1 MNNPEF
7 DPNEPGSIPSERKPP
22 KTGLRAARY
31 IVIKFLTLS
40 LMVVIALYLSI
51 ILVNYGG
58 GIDDIFRDQIT
69 MSVTGEN
76 LNRLALHQP
85 AMTPEEAQQFKW
97 QMEESFGLHRP
108 FLGRAATYLYKAL
121 IFDWGSKSYFR
132 TSYGRHYGSVVEII
146 LGRVPFTLILAGTAN
161 LFLFIISITIALFI
175 ARRGKE
181 RLGKLFGFL
190 SPLSSIPNWMYGLV
204 LILIFAATLNIL
216 PYGGIFDGYPSNNT
230 LGYVLDFGKHMILP
244 FAAIFLGMFFHSVH
258 SWRTYFQINSEED
271 FVDLAKAKGV
281 PSRVLDRQYIIR
293 PALPFVLTSF
303 VLMLV
308 TFWQGVAILEMV
320 FHWPGIGELFVFSL
334 QANDRQIST
343 GLLVLFAYILAI
355 TIFLM
360 DIVIVLID
368 PRVRIEGRDA
378 NPNPVAAFMKETLP
392 WKRWFGRQTPAE
404 ESAPNPQAD
413 LKEREP
419 PKAMDTN
426 PFRDWWNY
434 SRPARKRFLRSP
446 LGVTGLVIISTLIL
460 VSTLTVLLIP
470 SREAT
475 VEWRSESPTAIN
487 RPRSAEPAW
496 TNFFRSN
503 DLPATLFLNSMVDP
517 TTKTVI
523 KAVNGFEETIIEFS
537 FDYPYQNSPQDMTV
551 LFDTE
556 FVQKE
561 PFVTLTWITPDQRE
575 TELLRTRVNSGQ
587 SFTISR
593 DYAGAEGSTSATQFT
608 PSLSG
613 KGGQVPVIDS
623 LFTDPADTSTGAQPG
638 KYTLRIN
645 AFTFEPGSNLDA
657 RMILYGK
664 VFGLAGTD
672 NQRRDLKVAL
682 LWGLPIAL
690 LIGVVGALATTL
702 LSVTIAA
709 IAAWFGGWV
718 DGLIQRISEIS
729 MIIPAF
735 ALALTVFYMVSDSI
749 WVAFSAIILLMIF
762 GNAVKTYRAAFVQ
775 VLHSGYFEAAR
786 AYGAS
791 NWRIIWHYMV
801 PVIIPVLIPQL
812 TIMVPFFVFYE
823 TSLAFVGVMDPVL
836 PTWGK
841 MVYDALE
848 AGAYSGYTYWV
859 IQPIALM
866 LITGIAFAMVGNALN
881 AALNPKADIE

>member
-1 MNNPEF
+1 MI
-7 DPNEPGSIPSERKPP
+7 PGERKPP
-22 KTGLRAARY
+22 STGLRAARY
-31 IVIKFLTLS
+31 IAIKFITLF
-40 LMVVIALYLSI
+40 LMVVVAMYLSI

-97 QMEESFGLHRP
+97 QMEEAFGLHQP

-181 RLGKLFGFL
+181 RLGKMFGFL

-216 PYGGIFDGYPSNNT
+216 PYGGIFDGYPSSNT
-230 LGYVLDFGKHMILP
+230 VEYVLDFGKHMILP

-258 SWRTYFQINSEED
+258 SWKTYFQINSEED
-271 FVDLAKAKGV
+271 YVDLAKAKGV

-368 PRVRIEGRDA
+368 PRVRVDTSDA
-378 NPNPVAAFMKETLP
+378 NHSPSAAFSRETLP
-392 WKRWFGRQTPAE
+392 WKTWFRRKTPRAKP
-404 ESAPNPQAD
+404 AKNFQAD
-413 LKEREP
+413 ADKGEP
-419 PKAMDTN
+419 PKAKDTT
-426 PFRDWWNY
+426 PFRDWWEY
-434 SRPARKRFLRSP
+434 SRPARKRFMKSP
-446 LGVTGLVIISTLIL
+446 PGVAGLAIISILIL
-460 VSTLTVLLIP
+460 ISALTVILIP
-470 SREAT
+470 SKEAT
-475 VEWRSESPTAIN
+475 LEWRSESSTAIN
-487 RPRSAEPAW
+487 RPKSAEPAW
-496 TNFFRSN
+496 TNFFREK
-503 DLPATLFLNSMVDP
+503 DLPETLYLDSKVDSSI
-517 TTKTVI
+517 KTV
-523 KAVNGFEETIIEFS
+523 KEAKNGFGETIIEFS
-537 FDYPYQNSPQDMTV
+537 FDFPYEYPPQDMTV
-551 LFDTE
+551 VYDTQTI
-556 FVQKE
+556 QKDY
-561 PFVTLTWITPDQRE
+561 FVTLTWITPDLRE
-575 TELLRTRVNSGQ
+575 TEIMRSRVNSLQ
-587 SFTISR
+587 KFIVSR
-593 DYAGAEGSTSATQFT
+593 DYSGVEGATSAMQLP
-608 PSLSG
+608 PSKSG
-613 KGGQVPVIDS
+613 QGGQIQAIET
-623 LFTDPADTSTGAQPG
+623 LFNDPAEERSGAQPG
-638 KYTLRIN
+638 KYTLRVN
-645 AFTFEPGSNLDA
+645 AYSFEPGSNLDA
-657 RMILYGK
+657 KMILYGK

-690 LIGVVGALATTL
+690 LIGIVGALATTL

-709 IAAWFGGWV
+709 VAAWFGGWV
-718 DGLIQRISEIS
+718 DGLVQRISEIS

-749 WVAFSAIILLMIF
+749 WVALSAIILLMIF

-786 AYGAS
+786 SYGAS
-791 NWRIIWHYMV
+791 DWRIIWHYMV
-801 PVIIPVLIPQL
+801 PVIIPILIPQI

-841 MVYDALE
+841 MVYDALD

-859 IQPIALM
+859 IQPIVLM
-866 LITGIAFAMVGNALN
+866 LITGIAFAMLGTALN
-881 AALNPKADIE
+881 SALNPKADIE

>member
-1 MNNPEF
+1 
-7 DPNEPGSIPSERKPP
+7 
-22 KTGLRAARY
+22 
-31 IVIKFLTLS
+31 
-40 LMVVIALYLSI
+40 MVVIAMYLSI

-97 QMEESFGLHRP
+97 QMEESYGLHRP
-108 FLGRAATYLYKAL
+108 FLGRAVTYLYKAL
-121 IFDWGSKSYFR
+121 TFDWGSKSYFR

-161 LFLFIISITIALFI
+161 LFLFLISITIALFI

-230 LGYVLDFGKHMILP
+230 LDYVLDFGKHMILP

-258 SWRTYFQINSEED
+258 SWRTFFQINSEED

-368 PRVRIEGRDA
+368 PRVRVDTRDA
-378 NPNPVAAFMKETLP
+378 NHSPLAAFSKETLP
-392 WKRWFGRQTPAE
+392 WKNWFRRKTPLAKTE
-404 ESAPNPQAD
+404 TNFHAD
-413 LKEREP
+413 TEKGEL
-419 PKAMDTN
+419 PKAKDTN

-434 SRPARKRFLRSP
+434 SRPARKRFMKSP
-446 LGVTGLVIISTLIL
+446 LGMAGLAIVSILLLISAFTVI
-460 VSTLTVLLIP
+460 LIP
-470 SREAT
+470 SKEAAI
-475 VEWRSESPTAIN
+475 EWRSESSSAIS
-487 RPRSAEPAW
+487 RPKNAEPAW
-496 TNFFRSN
+496 TNFFRGK
-503 DLPATLFLNSMVDP
+503 DLPTTLLLDSKADP
-517 TTKTVI
+517 TSKKVKETE
-523 KAVNGFEETIIEFS
+523 NGFGETIIEFG
-537 FDYPYQNSPQDMTV
+537 FDYPYEFFPQDMTV
-551 LFDTE
+551 LFESQTK
-556 FVQKE
+556 QKNY
-561 PFVTLTWITPDQRE
+561 FVTLTWITPDLRE
-575 TELLRTRVNSGQ
+575 AELLRTQVNSGQ
-587 SFTISR
+587 RFNITR
-593 DYAGAEGSTSATQFT
+593 DYSGLEGVTSSMQLPPSVTGQGGKTPAIETLFSDPVEEGS
-608 PSLSG
+608 
-613 KGGQVPVIDS
+613 
-623 LFTDPADTSTGAQPG
+623 GAQPG

-645 AFTFEPGSNLDA
+645 AYSFEPGSNLDVK
-657 RMILYGK
+657 MILYGK

-690 LIGVVGALATTL
+690 LIGIVGALATTL

-709 IAAWFGGWV
+709 VAAWFGGWV
-718 DGLIQRISEIS
+718 DGLVQRISEIS

-749 WVAFSAIILLMIF
+749 WLSFSAIILLMIF

-786 AYGAS
+786 SYGAS

-801 PVIIPVLIPQL
+801 PVIIPILIPQL

-841 MVYDALE
+841 MVYDALD

-859 IQPIALM
+859 IQPIVLM
-866 LITGIAFAMVGNALN
+866 LITGIAFAMVGTALN
-881 AALNPKADIE
+881 SALNPKADIE